1 MRTLIKKLILE
12 EPVDDVVKTP
22 LTEDSLI
29 HDEPIEEPEV
39 ESEQETF
46 DKTGSDFGIASMLNA
61 DIIDEFEAIDSY
73 NSHIITLKDL
83 INQETDDAVI
93 ESYKKIIEILTD
105 IANEENIHVGQLQKA
120 LSLVSP
126 SALFIKD
133 GDIEADEVLEEEQNK
148 GESLSVLTIANNGII
163 TVNRGDDFSVPLFIN
178 MGTELAPVR
187 YTLKE
192 NDEIYLGIFFFWC

>member
-1 MRTLIKKLILE
+1 MRTLTKKLILE

-29 HDEPIEEPEV
+29 YDEPIEEPEV
-39 ESEQETF
+39 ESEQVIF
-46 DKTGSDFGIASMLNA
+46 DKTGSDFGVASMLNTG
-61 DIIDEFEAIDSY
+61 IIDEFEAIDTY

-105 IANEENIHVGQLQKA
+105 IVNEENIHVGQLQKA

-133 GDIEADEVLEEEQNK
+133 GDKEADEVLEEE
-148 GESLSVLTIANNGII
+148 
-163 TVNRGDDFSVPLFIN
+163 
-178 MGTELAPVR
+178 
-187 YTLKE
+187 
-192 NDEIYLGIFFFWC
+192 

>member
-39 ESEQETF
+39 ESEQVTF

-83 INQETDDAVI
+83 INQETDEAVI
-93 ESYKKIIEILTD
+93 DSYKKIIEILTD

-133 GDIEADEVLEEEQNK
+133 GDIEADEVLEEE
-148 GESLSVLTIANNGII
+148 
-163 TVNRGDDFSVPLFIN
+163 
-178 MGTELAPVR
+178 
-187 YTLKE
+187 
-192 NDEIYLGIFFFWC
+192 

>member
-39 ESEQETF
+39 ESEQVTF
-46 DKTGSDFGIASMLNA
+46 DKTGSDFGVASMLNV

-83 INQETDDAVI
+83 INQETDEAVI

-133 GDIEADEVLEEEQNK
+133 GDIEADEVLEEE
-148 GESLSVLTIANNGII
+148 
-163 TVNRGDDFSVPLFIN
+163 
-178 MGTELAPVR
+178 
-187 YTLKE
+187 
-192 NDEIYLGIFFFWC
+192 

>member
-12 EPVDDVVKTP
+12 EPVDNVVKTS

-39 ESEQETF
+39 ESEQVTF

-61 DIIDEFEAIDSY
+61 DIIDEFEAIDTY

-83 INQETDDAVI
+83 INQETDEAVI

-133 GDIEADEVLEEEQNK
+133 GDIEADEVLE
-148 GESLSVLTIANNGII
+148 
-163 TVNRGDDFSVPLFIN
+163 
-178 MGTELAPVR
+178 
-187 YTLKE
+187 
-192 NDEIYLGIFFFWC
+192 

>member
-39 ESEQETF
+39 ESEQVIF
-46 DKTGSDFGIASMLNA
+46 DKTGNDFGVASMLNV

-133 GDIEADEVLEEEQNK
+133 GDIEADEVLEEE
-148 GESLSVLTIANNGII
+148 
-163 TVNRGDDFSVPLFIN
+163 
-178 MGTELAPVR
+178 
-187 YTLKE
+187 
-192 NDEIYLGIFFFWC
+192 

>member
-29 HDEPIEEPEV
+29 HNEPIEEPEV
-39 ESEQETF
+39 ESEQVTF

-83 INQETDDAVI
+83 INQETDEAVI

-133 GDIEADEVLEEEQNK
+133 GDIEADEVLEEE
-148 GESLSVLTIANNGII
+148 
-163 TVNRGDDFSVPLFIN
+163 
-178 MGTELAPVR
+178 
-187 YTLKE
+187 
-192 NDEIYLGIFFFWC
+192 

>member
-1 MRTLIKKLILE
+1 MRTLTKKLILE

-29 HDEPIEEPEV
+29 YDEPIEEPEV
-39 ESEQETF
+39 ESEQVIF
-46 DKTGSDFGIASMLNA
+46 DKTGSDFGVASMLNTG
-61 DIIDEFEAIDSY
+61 IIDEFEAIDTY

-83 INQETDDAVI
+83 INQETDEAVI

-105 IANEENIHVGQLQKA
+105 IVNEENIHVGQLQKA

-133 GDIEADEVLEEEQNK
+133 GDKEADEVLEEE
-148 GESLSVLTIANNGII
+148 
-163 TVNRGDDFSVPLFIN
+163 
-178 MGTELAPVR
+178 
-187 YTLKE
+187 
-192 NDEIYLGIFFFWC
+192 

>member
-12 EPVDDVVKTP
+12 EPVDDVVKTS

-46 DKTGSDFGIASMLNA
+46 NKTGGDFGVASMLNA
-61 DIIDEFEAIDSY
+61 DIIDEFEAIDIY

-83 INQETDDAVI
+83 INKETDEAVI

-133 GDIEADEVLEEEQNK
+133 GDIEADEVLEEE
-148 GESLSVLTIANNGII
+148 
-163 TVNRGDDFSVPLFIN
+163 
-178 MGTELAPVR
+178 
-187 YTLKE
+187 
-192 NDEIYLGIFFFWC
+192 

>member
-1 MRTLIKKLILE
+1 MRTLTKKLILE

-29 HDEPIEEPEV
+29 YDEPIEEPEV
-39 ESEQETF
+39 ESEQVIF
-46 DKTGSDFGIASMLNA
+46 DKTGSDFGVASMLNTG
-61 DIIDEFEAIDSY
+61 IIDEFEAIDTY

-105 IANEENIHVGQLQKA
+105 IVNEENIHVGQLQKA

-133 GDIEADEVLEEEQNK
+133 GDIEADEVLEEE
-148 GESLSVLTIANNGII
+148 
-163 TVNRGDDFSVPLFIN
+163 
-178 MGTELAPVR
+178 
-187 YTLKE
+187 
-192 NDEIYLGIFFFWC
+192 

>member
-1 MRTLIKKLILE
+1 MRTLTKKLILE

-29 HDEPIEEPEV
+29 YDEPIEEPEV
-39 ESEQETF
+39 ESEQVIF
-46 DKTGSDFGIASMLNA
+46 DKTGSDFGVASMLNTG
-61 DIIDEFEAIDSY
+61 IIDEFEAIDTY

-83 INQETDDAVI
+83 INQETDEEVI

-105 IANEENIHVGQLQKA
+105 IVNEENIHVGQLQKA

-133 GDIEADEVLEEEQNK
+133 GDKEADEVLEEE
-148 GESLSVLTIANNGII
+148 
-163 TVNRGDDFSVPLFIN
+163 
-178 MGTELAPVR
+178 
-187 YTLKE
+187 
-192 NDEIYLGIFFFWC
+192 

>member
-39 ESEQETF
+39 ESEQVTF

-83 INQETDDAVI
+83 INQETDEAVI

-133 GDIEADEVLEEEQNK
+133 GDIEADEVLEEE
-148 GESLSVLTIANNGII
+148 
-163 TVNRGDDFSVPLFIN
+163 
-178 MGTELAPVR
+178 
-187 YTLKE
+187 
-192 NDEIYLGIFFFWC
+192 

>member
-1 MRTLIKKLILE
+1 MRTLTKKLILE

-29 HDEPIEEPEV
+29 YDEPIEEPEV
-39 ESEQETF
+39 ESEQVIF
-46 DKTGSDFGIASMLNA
+46 DKTGSDFGVASMLNTG
-61 DIIDEFEAIDSY
+61 IIDEFEAIDTY

-105 IANEENIHVGQLQKA
+105 IVNEENIHVGQLQKA

-133 GDIEADEVLEEEQNK
+133 GDIEADEVLKEE
-148 GESLSVLTIANNGII
+148 
-163 TVNRGDDFSVPLFIN
+163 
-178 MGTELAPVR
+178 
-187 YTLKE
+187 
-192 NDEIYLGIFFFWC
+192 

>member
-12 EPVDDVVKTP
+12 EPVDDVVKTT

-39 ESEQETF
+39 ESEQVTF
-46 DKTGSDFGIASMLNA
+46 NKTGSDFGVASMLNA

-83 INQETDDAVI
+83 INQETDEAVI

-133 GDIEADEVLEEEQNK
+133 GDIEADEVLEEE
-148 GESLSVLTIANNGII
+148 
-163 TVNRGDDFSVPLFIN
+163 
-178 MGTELAPVR
+178 
-187 YTLKE
+187 
-192 NDEIYLGIFFFWC
+192 